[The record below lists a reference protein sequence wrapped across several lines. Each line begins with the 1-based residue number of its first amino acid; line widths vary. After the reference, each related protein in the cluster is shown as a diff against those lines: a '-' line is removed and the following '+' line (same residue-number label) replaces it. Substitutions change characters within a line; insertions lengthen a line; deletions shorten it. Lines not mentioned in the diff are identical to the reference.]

1 MTASVDPV
9 KLAAV
14 RELAAAERGWA
25 VLATTRKDGSVQAS
39 VVNAG
44 LAEHP
49 LSGETMIALVIRGD
63 AVKLRIM
70 RRTGRAT
77 IVFRQGPRWVAVEGR
92 VSLIGPDDP
101 ADGFDQAKL
110 PQLLRDVF
118 TAIGGTHDD
127 WETYDRVMAEQRR
140 AAVYI
145 ALERVYTNPGR

>member
-1 MTASVDPV
+1 MTEAIDPA

-14 RELAAAERGWA
+14 RELATGDGRQA

-39 VVNAG
+39 VVTAG
-44 LAEHP
+44 VAEHP
-49 LSGETMIALVIRGD
+49 LTGETMVAFVVRGD

-77 IVFRQGPRWVAVEGR
+77 IVFCQGSRWVTVEGA

-101 ADGFDQAKL
+101 AEGFDQSKL
-110 PQLLRDVF
+110 PRLLRDVF

-140 AAVYI
+140 AAAYI

>member
-1 MTASVDPV
+1 MTAAVDPT

-14 RELAAAERGWA
+14 RELAVGDGRQA

-39 VVNAG
+39 VVTAG

-49 LSGETMIALVIRGD
+49 LTGETMVALVVRGD
-63 AVKLRIM
+63 AVKLPIM

-77 IVFRQGPRWVAVEGR
+77 IVFRQGPRWVTVEGS

-101 ADGFDQAKL
+101 ADGFDQADL
-110 PQLLRDVF
+110 PKLLRDVF
-118 TAIGGTHDD
+118 RAIGGTHDD

>member
-1 MTASVDPV
+1 MTASVDPG

-14 RELAAAERGWA
+14 WELAVGDSRQA
-25 VLATTRKDGSVQAS
+25 VLATARKDGSVQAS
-39 VVNAG
+39 VVTAG
-44 LAEHP
+44 VAEHP
-49 LSGETMIALVIRGD
+49 LTGETMVALVVRGD

-77 IVFRQGPRWVAVEGR
+77 IVFRQGGRWVTVEGA

-101 ADGFDQAKL
+101 ADGFDQANL
-110 PQLLRDVF
+110 PKLLRDIF